1 MNGAIIAGSYIPN
14 VVGLMRV
21 VSLVLSGLLSCYSVD
36 AFTQEIDL
44 PNQNLRPF
52 TLHARGVQLTDQ
64 LPVYLYRGKL
74 LLPLQG
80 LAASL
85 GIDIKVDPHALTASG
100 WIQGENANL
109 MLDLNQDKARRGL
122 KQIVVEPEMIWGRDN
137 LDLYL
142 TQEFIQ
148 QLLPLNLSIQN
159 LRQTINASG
168 AIPLPAVDQA
178 ITLNQV
184 TADPNQQKDLTQT
197 SFDPQHPHDY
207 RLYTPPLIYLQGEA
221 DLAGEDFVTEDYM
234 FNLFAQGD
242 LALHSYEF
250 NAGRTQGEDER
261 FRLRISRDLGDLDGR
276 MPFQLGGYQVGDVRY
291 FGDNLIH
298 GQIEG
303 QGVVFGNAQ
312 QRDQARFGVTVI
324 EGNAPEGWSVHL
336 YRNGALLRTA
346 TADEDNHYQ
355 FGHLPLLEG
364 SNLFE
369 LHLFGPNGEYLVR
382 RRTVHSGGAALAAG
396 QVSYSGF
403 YIDQTSNLFTHK
415 SAGELAD
422 LGLRRAY
429 DARVDYGLTDILTL
443 GVGFSQQSIRE
454 GGRIKNHDYLST
466 RATAYLWDS
475 TWFAET
481 AKELDGGSAFALGW
495 QTLLGTD
502 HSLRLTHNDFGNF
515 QSGRSTPGELVE
527 VRRATRFEIEGALPQ
542 VGGVQYQFGTAFRDT
557 DMGSGFLFDH
567 RLSTRLAG
575 LNLTH
580 YLAYDTRFDD
590 VSRRLSG
597 QLLFDTPMRD
607 WNLSGHLNY
616 QTGEGVGEFL
626 TTLRWRPWRGIN
638 NQTQLYY
645 QDPLDSKSRFGLGH
659 RFSLTWQWLTLGLE
673 GEVNTRG
680 DWQVMATSAVALN
693 YQDGRLRG
701 VDYRPQL
708 SDIQVRVFEDI
719 NNNGRFDPG
728 DRPLAGLPLLTA
740 PGLPHSPSDDTGL
753 VKLTQVPSNQLYRI
767 SVEPEFMPGD
777 LVLRDGPA
785 QAMPVTGKLVAL
797 DLPLVRLTDLEGRVL
812 RGNSYEGL
820 SGIPLVLKDLH
831 RQPLA
836 TLVTG
841 TRGEYRFDDIKPGYY
856 LLQPDPAVL
865 GDRGVLMEEPLYPVA
880 ISGKPLDHQRQDIRV
895 GYADQSAQL
904 KRQEQVPDQPQ
915 PPTPK
920 PQVPQP
926 VAGGVMTMDP
936 SEFTLQLAASRGS
949 WDLATLKRRYP
960 ALSLSQLP
968 VLRDGKPMY
977 LLLSGRFPSQRAAQ
991 YGLRDIPKEFA
1002 NDLPLVRSVSELQAQ
1017 RQLLTASGLQT
1028 PEPGEEW
1035 VASQPKDHWTWQ
1047 IAATRQ
1053 EASARQVI
1061 RDLNLGSEAH
1071 IHSSNGWY
1079 QVLWGSFVDRGQAN
1093 QALAGLAKAPQ
1104 SPWLRSLGS
1113 LR

>member
-21 VSLVLSGLLSCYSVD
+21 VSLFLSGLLSCYSVG

-64 LPVYLYRGKL
+64 LPVYLYRGEL

-85 GIDIKVDPHALTASG
+85 GIDVKVDPQALTASG

-122 KQIVVEPEMIWGRDN
+122 KQITVDPEMIWGRDN
-137 LDLYL
+137 LDIYL
-142 TQEFIQ
+142 TPEFIQ
-148 QLLPLNLSIQN
+148 QLLPLTLNIQN

-168 AIPLPAVDQA
+168 VIPMPAVDQA

-184 TADPNQQKDLTQT
+184 TADPNEQKDLTQT

-207 RLYTPPLIYLQGEA
+207 QIYTPPLVYLQGEA
-221 DLAGEDFVTEDYM
+221 DLAGEDYVTEDYM
-234 FNLFAQGD
+234 FNLLAQGD
-242 LALHSYEF
+242 LAMHSYEF
-250 NAGRTQGEDER
+250 SAGRTQGEDER
-261 FRLRISRDLGDLDGR
+261 FRLRVSRDLGDLNGW

-312 QRDQARFGVTVI
+312 QRDQARFGRTVI
-324 EGNAPEGWSVHL
+324 EGNAPEGWSVNL
-336 YRNGALLRTA
+336 YRNGALMRVT
-346 TADEDNHYQ
+346 TADQDNHYQ
-355 FGHLPLLEG
+355 FTNLPLVEG

-382 RRTVHSGGAALAAG
+382 RRTVHSGGATLAAG

-415 SAGELAD
+415 SDSELAS

-429 DARVDYGLTDILTL
+429 DARVDYGLTDNLTL
-443 GVGFSQQSIRE
+443 GVGYSQQSVRE
-454 GGRIKNHDYLST
+454 NGVIENRDYFST
-466 RATAYLWDS
+466 RATGFFADS
-475 TWFAET
+475 TWFAE
-481 AKELDGGSAFALGW
+481 AAMEAEGDSAFALGW

-502 HSLRLTHNDFGNF
+502 HSLRLTHNDFGEF
-515 QSGRSTPGELVE
+515 QSSRNNPGELVE

-542 VGGVQYQFGTAFRDT
+542 AGGLQYQFGTAFRDT
-557 DMGSGFLFDH
+557 ELGSGFLFNN
-567 RLSTRLAG
+567 RLSTQVAG

-580 YLAYDTRFDD
+580 YMAYDTSFDD

-616 QTGEGVGEFL
+616 QTGEGIGEVL
-626 TTLRWRPWRGIN
+626 TTMRWRPWRGVN

-645 QDPLDSKSRFGLGH
+645 RDPLDSKSRFGLGH
-659 RFSLTWQWLTLGLE
+659 RFSLTWQWLTVGLE

-680 DWQVMATSAVALN
+680 DWQVLATSAVALN
-693 YQDGRLRG
+693 YQDGRLKG

-719 NNNGRFDPG
+719 NNNGRFDPS

-767 SVEPEFMPGD
+767 SVEPEFMPSD

-812 RGNSYEGL
+812 RGNSNKGL

-841 TRGEYRFDDIKPGYY
+841 PRGEYRFDDIKPGYY
-856 LLQPDPAVL
+856 LLQPDPTILDAQ
-865 GDRGVLMEEPLYPVA
+865 GVLMEEPLYPVA
-880 ISGKPLDHQRQDIRV
+880 ISGKPLDHQRQDIKV
-895 GYADQSAQL
+895 GYVEQAAL
-904 KRQEQVPDQPQ
+904 MKRLGQAPVQPQ
-915 PPTPK
+915 APTPK
-920 PQVPQP
+920 AQVPKP
-926 VAGGVMTMDP
+926 RPSGVMAMDP
-936 SEFTLQLAASRGS
+936 KEYTLQLAASRRS
-949 WDLATLKRRYP
+949 WDLTSLKKRHP
-960 ALSLSQLP
+960 SLSLSQLT
-968 VLRDGKPMY
+968 VLRNGKPMY
-977 LLLSGRFPSQRAAQ
+977 LLLSGRFPTERSAQ
-991 YGLRDIPKEFA
+991 YGLRDIPKDFA

-1017 RQLLTASGLQT
+1017 HQLLQASGM
-1028 PEPGEEW
+1028 EPLDDQADW
-1035 VASQPKDHWTWQ
+1035 VAGQPQGNLTWQ

-1053 EASARQVI
+1053 EASARQVVQ
-1061 RDLNLGSEAH
+1061 DLNLGSDAH
-1071 IHSSNGWY
+1071 IHFSNGWY
-1079 QVLWGSFVDRGQAN
+1079 QVLWGSFTDRTEASE
-1093 QALAGLAKAPQ
+1093 ALTALAKAPQ